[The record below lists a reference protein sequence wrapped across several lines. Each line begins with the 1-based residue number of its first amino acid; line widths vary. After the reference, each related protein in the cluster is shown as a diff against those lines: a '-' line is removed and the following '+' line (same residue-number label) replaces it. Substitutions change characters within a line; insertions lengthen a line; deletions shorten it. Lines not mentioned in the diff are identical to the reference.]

1 MIDISLDEQNVKL
14 AETFLADAPKEVQR
28 AASAAINRTITK
40 VKTATSVTVR
50 KRYVANAGAIK
61 KSLSHT
67 RATASKPQ
75 GRLRSE
81 GPSLPLTAFQMSRAG
96 AASVRGTGPMR
107 VKVLKSSSPKPVRGL
122 FSRTFPRGY
131 FGPMMRVGRTP
142 YPLRTPA
149 GPSVPQMVG
158 HDETMNV
165 LVPEAEKTLNERFL
179 HEVEFRMGRIR

>member
-1 MIDISLDEQNVKL
+1 MIEIKLDEKNMQT
-14 AETFLADAPKEVQR
+14 AEAFLGSAPAEIGR
-28 AASAAINRTITK
+28 AAVAAINRTITGLK
-40 VKTATSVTVR
+40 KTTSVTVR
-50 KRYVANAGAIK
+50 KRYVARAESIK
-61 KSLSHT
+61 KSLSEK
-67 RATASKPQ
+67 RASPGRIE
-75 GRLRSE
+75 GRLSSE
-81 GPSLPLTAFQMSRAG
+81 GPTLPLTAFHVSRPKA
-96 AASVRGTGPMR
+96 GPMR

-131 FGPMMRVGRTP
+131 SGPMMRVGRTP

-158 HDETMNV
+158 HEETMKT